1 MRRRSKAIGKPVK
14 ARRRKTVL
22 RKRRSEPRTRRQ
34 LVQKSEIMLVTR
46 ERDEALAQLSAASE
60 VLGVISS
67 SPGELKPVFQAVL
80 ENAVRICKAKFGTLY
95 LREGDGFRA
104 AAMHNA
110 PPAYAEQRAGM
121 LHPSPNSTLWKA
133 TQTKRPAQ
141 TADVTKLRAYV
152 EGDPWLVSP
161 VSLAGYRSVLC
172 VPMLH
177 KDEPIGAINI
187 FCQEIGSIPNKQVE
201 LLTNFAKQ
209 AVIAIEN
216 TRLLNALRQSLEEQ
230 AAAADVLKRRETY
243 SQSLRPCWRMRR
255 ASVVRNSGCYSVL
268 TASYASSRQTWARRR
283 N

>member
-110 PPAYAEQRAGM
+110 PPAYAEQRADM
-121 LHPSPNSTLWKA
+121 LHPS
-133 TQTKRPAQ
+133 RPLQ
-141 TADVTKLRAYV
+141 
-152 EGDPWLVSP
+152 
-161 VSLAGYRSVLC
+161 
-172 VPMLH
+172 
-177 KDEPIGAINI
+177 PI
-187 FCQEIGSIPNKQVE
+187 
-201 LLTNFAKQ
+201 
-209 AVIAIEN
+209 
-216 TRLLNALRQSLEEQ
+216 
-230 AAAADVLKRRETY
+230 
-243 SQSLRPCWRMRR
+243 
-255 ASVVRNSGCYSVL
+255 
-268 TASYASSRQTWARRR
+268 
-283 N
+283 